1 VPVPDELLNERLIQ
15 EVVTMILRNFPVI
28 PSVADSL
35 LSDRFGRIDRLFSQL
50 TGDSPVSMTPPYDLK
65 QLDNERYTLTVSVPG
80 WQDKELEIEVSGGHL
95 TVSGCREDNTGGEN
109 ETAGGGHWLHRGI
122 IRADFRLSYS
132 VPEHIKVT
140 EARLRDGL
148 LCIGMRLEVPESE
161 KPRRIP
167 IESQEREA
175 IEHYVT

>member
-1 VPVPDELLNERLIQ
+1 MV
-15 EVVTMILRNFPVI
+15 LRNFPVI

-35 LSDRFGRIDRLFSQL
+35 LSDRFSRIDRLFSQL
-50 TGDSPVSMTPPYDLK
+50 TGDTPVSMTPPYDLK
-65 QLDNERYTLTVSVPG
+65 QLDNERYALTVSVPG
-80 WQDKELEIEVSGGHL
+80 WQEKELEIEVSDGRL
-95 TVSGCREDNTGGEN
+95 TVSGHREDSTDGET

-122 IRADFRLSYS
+122 SRADFRLSYS
-132 VPEHIKVT
+132 VPEHVKVT

-148 LCIGMRLEVPESE
+148 LHVGLRLEVPESE

-167 IESQEREA
+167 IESQAREP